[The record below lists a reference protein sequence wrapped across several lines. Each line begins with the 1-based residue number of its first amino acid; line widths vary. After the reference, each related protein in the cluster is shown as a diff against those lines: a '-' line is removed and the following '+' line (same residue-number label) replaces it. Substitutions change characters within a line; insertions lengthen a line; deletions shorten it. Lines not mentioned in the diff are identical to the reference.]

1 MHDGEKFL
9 VQKYALAVTPSL
21 ALVDPKPLD
30 RSNIKILLAGISES
44 RLGMAALPAI
54 PNELASIQNLLGG
67 DVLLN
72 KSFTVDSFKKALSDK
87 QVSIVHIASHGS
99 FTGNENGNFLLAYDG
114 KLSINQLN
122 KSIGQTKFRKN
133 PVELLV
139 LSACET
145 AVGDEKAALG
155 LAGAAIQAG
164 ARSVMGS
171 LWSVSDEGTAQ
182 LIEEFYRQ
190 LKDPSISKAEA
201 LKRAQTKLMQN
212 ETFQH
217 PYFWSPFLMI
227 NNWL

>member
-1 MHDGEKFL
+1 M
-9 VQKYALAVTPSL
+9 TPSL

-30 RSNIKILLAGISES
+30 RTKIKLLLAGISDS
-44 RLGMAALPAI
+44 VQGMPALPAV
-54 PNELASIQNLLGG
+54 PQELAAIQKLLGG
-67 DVLLN
+67 DILLN
-72 KSFTVDSFKKALSDK
+72 QDFTLDNFKKALGDK
-87 QVSIVHIASHGS
+87 EVSIVHIASHGS
-99 FTGNENGNFLLAYDG
+99 FTGNENGNFLLAFDG

-145 AVGDEKAALG
+145 AAGDEKAALG

-182 LIEEFYRQ
+182 LVEEFYRQ
-190 LKDPSISKAEA
+190 LKDPSISKAAA
-201 LKRAQTKLMQN
+201 LQRAQTKLMAN